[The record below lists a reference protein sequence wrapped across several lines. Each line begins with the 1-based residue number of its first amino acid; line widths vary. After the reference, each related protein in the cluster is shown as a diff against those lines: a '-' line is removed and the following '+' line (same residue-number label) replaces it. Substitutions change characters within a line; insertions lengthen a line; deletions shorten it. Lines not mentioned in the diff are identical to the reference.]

1 MGGGGCE
8 NKFTHIILNLQECF
22 KQFYSTKEGAKIPE
36 QTLSNNLNI
45 DLLMETGTGKTFT
58 YLNLIFAL
66 NKRFHQNK
74 FIIFV
79 PRRAILESLKQNIK
93 QTRNYFYK
101 EFKKEL
107 CIYSYE
113 SQKGISNIINGYIKN
128 DDELSV
134 LILTNSSMDKE
145 ANILNKQKETLFN
158 DKSIFENIAALKP
171 ICILDEP
178 HLLKGEAFN
187 KYFSKIQSL
196 YFRFGATFPKD
207 KENKL
212 SNLIFALDSVRAFN
226 EYLVKQIRV
235 DSISADYN
243 FPFLLATN
251 KNIATIGFYN
261 GNVKMTKA
269 FKKGDDLSVLGLN
282 GVSINKISKDKLY
295 LSDNSVVERQ
305 SNYHL
310 SKNDISNLIEKAI
323 DLHFEKEERLFK
335 ENIKA
340 LSLFFIP
347 NTWDFRQIQGKG
359 EPFIKKEFE
368 RLYKQKREQ
377 ILQKTDLDP
386 KYRTFL
392 QKDFDESLNL
402 RVHQGYFSGDST
414 QKSTNKEEAL
424 ANDIKLIL
432 EDKEKLLSFASPL
445 RFIFSVWALQEGW
458 DNPNIFTITK
468 LAHSSSDISRH
479 QQVGRGLRLCVN
491 QDGKRITHSFCGFND
506 DKFFTINYLDML
518 TSGSEFDFIE
528 SLQKEIEDSSFHF
541 TGEILQRVSLENL
554 GLNQRQINN
563 LLSDLEDKKVIEF
576 DEANDNYKIIAPIFE
591 CVKNNEKFK
600 NLLADKFD
608 SVLSY
613 FTPSLNK
620 NPQIIDK
627 SQDKKKIK
635 IRSNLALE
643 FKDLWLNIN
652 KRAKIVY
659 KNIDNFKLIQ
669 EITQI
674 FNAHKIPTKDI
685 IFESKVYDVKNNRI
699 KTLESKSFKRQDF
712 KANLESKMPILLKD
726 FAKDLNLPLFFVLE
740 IYNKLEKQ
748 NFYNDLDSSLQ
759 TLKNII
765 KESLHKNLL
774 TSVNYNFTK
783 QCFSNSNPK
792 FDLLFDEHLKPKE
805 YIEAHNLGH
814 YHSQKKVAQ
823 NYLYEKG
830 VYDSFLEEEVI
841 THNQEQVENLHIK
854 VFAKLP
860 KFSIPTPY
868 KEYQPDFAYL
878 LQDNF
883 GDKIFF
889 ICETKGYEF
898 EEQIPQ
904 DERKKIDYARAFFKD
919 LQSFLNAKSAKIKV
933 KFETRMSRE
942 NLLQTLQKITKD

>member
-1 MGGGGCE
+1 MGGGACE
-8 NKFTHIILNLQECF
+8 NKFTQIILNLQECF
-22 KQFYSTKEGAKIPE
+22 KKFYSTKEGAKIPE

-66 NKRFHQNK
+66 NKGFHQNK

-235 DSISADYN
+235 SSISADYN
-243 FPFLLATN
+243 FPFLLATS

-282 GVSINKISKDKLY
+282 GISINKISKDKLY
-295 LSDNSVVERQ
+295 LSNNSIIERLG
-305 SNYHL
+305 NYHL
-310 SKNDISNLIEKAI
+310 SSKDISNLIAKAI

-359 EPFIKKEFE
+359 EPFIKNEFE
-368 RLYKQKREQ
+368 RIYKQKRGE
-377 ILQKTDLDP
+377 ILQNPHLDENY
-386 KYRTFL
+386 KAFL

-414 QKSTNKEEAL
+414 QKSTTKEEAL

-468 LAHSSSDISRH
+468 LASSSSDISRH

-491 QDGKRITHSFCGFND
+491 QEGRRITHSFCGFND

-528 SLQKEIEDSSFHF
+528 SLQKEIQDSSFHF
-541 TGEILQRVSLENL
+541 TGEILQRISLENL
-554 GLNQRQINN
+554 GLNQRQINI
-563 LLSDLEDKKVIEF
+563 LLSILEDKKAIEF
-576 DEANDNYKIIAPIFE
+576 DETNDNYTIISPIFE
-591 CVKNNEKFK
+591 HIKNDEKFK

-608 SVLSY
+608 NVLSY
-613 FTPSLNK
+613 FAPSLNK
-620 NPQIIDK
+620 NPPIIDK
-627 SQDKKKIK
+627 SKKEVQIK
-635 IRSNLALE
+635 IRPNLALE

-652 KRAKIVY
+652 QKAKIIY
-659 KNIDNFKLIQ
+659 KNIDKSKLIKD
-669 EITQI
+669 IAGD
-674 FNAHKIPTKDI
+674 FNARKIPTKDI
-685 IFESKVYDVKNNRI
+685 IFERKFLDVKNNRI
-699 KTLESKSFKRQDF
+699 I
-712 KANLESKMPILLKD
+712 NLESKTLKTEDFKAILQSKMPLLLKD
-726 FAKDLNLPLFFVLE
+726 FAKDLKLPLFFVLE
-740 IYNKLEKQ
+740 IYNSLEKQ
-748 NFYNDLDSSLQ
+748 NFYNDLDSALQ
-759 TLKNII
+759 ILKSII

-783 QCFSNSNPK
+783 QYFSNSS
-792 FDLLFDEHLKPKE
+792 FDLLFDEHSKPKE
-805 YIEAHNLGH
+805 YIKAHNLGH
-814 YHSQKKVAQ
+814 YHSQKEVAH

-841 THNQEQVENLHIK
+841 TQNYQKVNELEIQ

-868 KEYQPDFAYL
+868 KEYLPDFAYL
-878 LQDNF
+878 LKDKF
-883 GDKIFF
+883 GDTIFF
-889 ICETKGYEF
+889 ICETKGYEN
-898 EEQIPQ
+898 EAQIPQ
-904 DERKKIDYARAFFKD
+904 DERKKIDYARTFFKD
-919 LQSFLNAKSAKIKV
+919 LQSFLKQKGANIKV
-933 KFETRMSRE
+933 KFETRMSAE

>member
-1 MGGGGCE
+1 MGGGDCE
-8 NKFTHIILNLQECF
+8 NKFAQIILNLQECF
-22 KQFYSTKEGAKIPE
+22 KKFYSTKEGAKIPE

-74 FIIFV
+74 FIIVV

-107 CIYSYE
+107 RIYSYE
-113 SQKGISNIINGYIKN
+113 SQKSISNIINGYIKN

-134 LILTNSSMDKE
+134 LLLTNSSMDKE
-145 ANILNKQKETLFN
+145 ANILNKQQETLFYGN
-158 DKSIFENIAALKP
+158 KSIFENIAALKP
-171 ICILDEP
+171 ICIIDEP

-212 SNLIFALDSVRAFN
+212 SNLIFALDSVSAFN

-243 FPFLLATN
+243 FPFLLTTN

-295 LSDNSVVERQ
+295 LSDNSVIERQ

-506 DKFFTINYLDML
+506 D
-518 TSGSEFDFIE
+518 
-528 SLQKEIEDSSFHF
+528 
-541 TGEILQRVSLENL
+541 
-554 GLNQRQINN
+554 
-563 LLSDLEDKKVIEF
+563 
-576 DEANDNYKIIAPIFE
+576 
-591 CVKNNEKFK
+591 
-600 NLLADKFD
+600 
-608 SVLSY
+608 
-613 FTPSLNK
+613 
-620 NPQIIDK
+620 
-627 SQDKKKIK
+627 
-635 IRSNLALE
+635 
-643 FKDLWLNIN
+643 
-652 KRAKIVY
+652 
-659 KNIDNFKLIQ
+659 
-669 EITQI
+669 
-674 FNAHKIPTKDI
+674 
-685 IFESKVYDVKNNRI
+685 
-699 KTLESKSFKRQDF
+699 
-712 KANLESKMPILLKD
+712 
-726 FAKDLNLPLFFVLE
+726 
-740 IYNKLEKQ
+740 
-748 NFYNDLDSSLQ
+748 
-759 TLKNII
+759 
-765 KESLHKNLL
+765 
-774 TSVNYNFTK
+774 
-783 QCFSNSNPK
+783 
-792 FDLLFDEHLKPKE
+792 
-805 YIEAHNLGH
+805 
-814 YHSQKKVAQ
+814 
-823 NYLYEKG
+823 
-830 VYDSFLEEEVI
+830 
-841 THNQEQVENLHIK
+841 
-854 VFAKLP
+854 
-860 KFSIPTPY
+860 
-868 KEYQPDFAYL
+868 
-878 LQDNF
+878 
-883 GDKIFF
+883 
-889 ICETKGYEF
+889 
-898 EEQIPQ
+898 
-904 DERKKIDYARAFFKD
+904 
-919 LQSFLNAKSAKIKV
+919 
-933 KFETRMSRE
+933 
-942 NLLQTLQKITKD
+942 